1 MTEDPRSFDF
11 SLRWTQDEMQPG
23 ESAASADGPSLFTAL
38 QEQAGVKVE
47 SRKVPVDV
55 LVVDR
60 AEMPSEN

>member
-11 SLRWTQDEMQPG
+11 SLRWTQEEMKKKKKKKP
-23 ESAASADGPSLFTAL
+23 ADGPSLFTAL
-38 QEQAGVKVE
+38 QEQVGVRVE
-47 SRKVPVDV
+47 SRKVPVDA